1 MPNIEY
7 RGHVTLPVVP
17 ARDWATVNRNDY
29 DARMMRWIISGNGN
43 MPTTSTCNECERV
56 FNMSDEIDAQEWTYG
71 HDCEN

>member
-29 DARMMRWIISGNGN
+29 DARMMRWIISGKGDK
-43 MPTTSTCNECERV
+43 PTPTQEDIDNPRCEY
-56 FNMSDEIDAQEWTYG
+56 A
-71 HDCEN
+71 